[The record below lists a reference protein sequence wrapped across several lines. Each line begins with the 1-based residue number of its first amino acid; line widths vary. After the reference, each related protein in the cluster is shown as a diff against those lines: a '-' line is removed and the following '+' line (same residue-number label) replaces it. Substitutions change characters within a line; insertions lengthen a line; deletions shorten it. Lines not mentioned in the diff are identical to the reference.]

1 MGSSLTII
9 NQEQQKKL
17 YKNLEGKW
25 VIELDSEKIKNI
37 NDFCIAIMDEIDII
51 YDYKHLY
58 GYDWYSFRDAAMES
72 EHIVKKLFG
81 DKEANVVIIYDNS
94 KLIMSEIDRGI
105 SYQYLIA
112 LTSVVS
118 ELLTQAIQI
127 LTKNPHFNSS
137 LGILKNKQGSNK
149 TAGGFLNVG
158 MSVGL
163 KNPLLPEKISIDL
176 EKIIKKEIENAIKSQ
191 LKLSKITDSKKVN
204 LKMQK
209 AIKVPDNIAK
219 FLNLLPNPSNLW
231 RAITK

>member
-1 MGSSLTII
+1 MILASLGTHVEDDALKFKLNGNITVGGFTPEVSGAVSLLR
-9 NQEQQKKL
+9 NPNKKNEVWL
-17 YKNLEGKW
+17 IFDIGADVKLENAIAKAGFKLGLEYYPG
-25 VIELDSEKIKNI
+25 VITKEEFNEKRTEKPS
-37 NDFCIAIMDEIDII
+37 AV
-51 YDYKHLY
+51 L
-58 GYDWYSFRDAAMES
+58 
-72 EHIVKKLFG
+72 
-81 DKEANVVIIYDNS
+81 
-94 KLIMSEIDRGI
+94 
-105 SYQYLIA
+105 
-112 LTSVVS
+112 S

-191 LKLSKITDSKKVN
+191 LKLSKITDAKKVN
-204 LKMQK
+204 LKIQK
-209 AIKVPDNIAK
+209 AIKVPDKIAK
-219 FLNLLPNPSNLW
+219 FLNLLPNPSNWW